1 MMQAGC
7 NVRTMVHRIDCYW
20 DTLGDARDFKFSGEV
35 GLWVAKNEKVLDKRR
50 ETEVVQLIHEQFHAL
65 KLVTSRDDHG
75 RLARIQA

>member
-20 DTLGDARDFKFSGEV
+20 DTLGDARDFKYAGEI
-35 GLWVAKNEKVLDKRR
+35 GLWVARNEKVLDKRR
-50 ETEVVQLIHEQFHAL
+50 ETEVVQLVQEQFPTL

-75 RLARIQA
+75 RLARIEA

>member
-20 DTLGDARDFKFSGEV
+20 DTLGDARDFKFSGEI
-35 GLWVAKNEKVLDKRR
+35 GLWVARNEKVLDKRR
-50 ETEVVQLIHEQFHAL
+50 ETEVVQLVQEQFPAL

-75 RLARIQA
+75 RLARVGA